1 MAKETAKKVELVAKD
16 GNQFK
21 LQRIMGHKNLSMTN
35 RYVKLFA
42 QDLRTDY
49 ESYSA
54 LDVIKKKSKRT
65 SQFKKGR

>member
-1 MAKETAKKVELVAKD
+1 
-16 GNQFK
+16 
-21 LQRIMGHKNLSMTN
+21 MTN

-42 QDLRTDY
+42 QDLKTDY